1 MLKMTTTSVKNNL
14 KVILD
19 QLSSV
24 YNEASPLTRAPNIPR
39 LVAVSKTK
47 PKELV
52 IEAYESGQRHFGENY
67 VQELVD
73 KSSDPVIIDKCPDI
87 KWHFIGTIQS
97 NKVGKIVKTVNLDLV
112 ETISS
117 MKLVER
123 FQHNCLLNKVSKL
136 GIMIQVY
143 LHKLIYAFELF
154 FKNGTNFSIDFD
166 YNIG

>member
-1 MLKMTTTSVKNNL
+1 MIKMTTTGVKNNL

-24 YNEASPLTRAPNIPR
+24 YNEASPLTRAPTIPR

-67 VQELVD
+67 VQELVE
-73 KSSDPVIIDKCPDI
+73 KSSDPVIIEKCPDI
-87 KWHFIGTIQS
+87 KWHFIGSIQS
-97 NKVGKIVKTVNLDLV
+97 NKVAKIVKTVNLDVV

-123 FQHNCLLNKVSKL
+123 FQQMCLSNKVSKL
-136 GIMIQVY
+136 GIMIQV
-143 LHKLIYAFELF
+143 HKLIYL
-154 FKNGTNFSIDFD
+154 
-166 YNIG
+166 

>member
-87 KWHFIGTIQS
+87 KWHFIGTI
-97 NKVGKIVKTVNLDLV
+97 
-112 ETISS
+112 
-117 MKLVER
+117 
-123 FQHNCLLNKVSKL
+123 
-136 GIMIQVY
+136 
-143 LHKLIYAFELF
+143 
-154 FKNGTNFSIDFD
+154 
-166 YNIG
+166 